1 MSKLIVILTE
11 EGYPCYSAKMS
22 LNNELLAKAA
32 EKMMKDLGC
41 RNAYIMEQVG
51 PEGPYQTTVYR
62 VIAKL
67 IYDGQLNSKPH
78 EVEETEVDFE
88 TFKMMP

>member
-51 PEGPYQTTVYR
+51 PELPYQTTLYR
-62 VIAKL
+62 AVAKL
-67 IYDGQLNSKPH
+67 IYNGPLNSKPH

>member
-1 MSKLIVILTE
+1 MSNLIVVLTDD
-11 EGYPCYSAKMS
+11 GLPFAAAKTSA
-22 LNNELLAKAA
+22 NNESLVKVAQ
-32 EKMMKDLGC
+32 MMMEESGC

-51 PEGPYQTTVYR
+51 PEGPYQTTLFR
-62 VIAKL
+62 VVAKL

>member
-1 MSKLIVILTE
+1 MSKLIVLLTE

-22 LNNELLAKAA
+22 VSNELLAITA
-32 EKMMKDLGC
+32 EQMMKDFGC

-51 PEGPYQTTVYR
+51 PEGPCQLTFYR
-62 VIAKL
+62 VMAKFV
-67 IYDGQLNSKPH
+67 YTGQLNSKPH
-78 EVEETEVDFE
+78 EVGELEVDFE

>member
-1 MSKLIVILTE
+1 MSRLIVILTD
-11 EGYPCYSAKMS
+11 EGYPCCSAKMS
-22 LNNELLAKAA
+22 VNNELLVKAA
-32 EKMMKDLGC
+32 EKMMKDSGC
-41 RNAYIMEQVG
+41 RNAYIMAQVG

-67 IYDGQLNSKPH
+67 IYEGPLKGKPH
-78 EVEETEVDFE
+78 EVEETEIDFE